1 MHLYIWS
8 TMHQIKLTKQTKIE
22 TDHQFNYL
30 PTCTT
35 HTFITTAFS
44 WSSFNLHIKS
54 VQIRTKKKSKK
65 AKWRPAPATPA
76 LPPAPAAATGAS
88 VLAAEYAYTYLHLH
102 THSFLFSLLLFIKK
116 GPNMS
121 ICWSNSWYSTKTRY
135 TSDHFFA
142 RWLWER
148 DDIRG
153 RLFQIQPKWRRCGLW
168 IRRGFG
174 FGSERGVSR
183 TGDWLSTLAY

>member
-102 THSFLFSLLLFIKK
+102 THSFLFFPFFYLLKK
-116 GPNMS
+116 
-121 ICWSNSWYSTKTRY
+121 
-135 TSDHFFA
+135 A
-142 RWLWER
+142 
-148 DDIRG
+148 
-153 RLFQIQPKWRRCGLW
+153 RRCQSADPILGIAL
-168 IRRGFG
+168 RQDTL
-174 FGSERGVSR
+174 R
-183 TGDWLSTLAY
+183 TISSPAGCEKEMI